1 MKFSYNHFY
10 FEGKHKKHQLAHNT
24 LVDLTSSLNLSL
36 SAPWVY
42 EIIWESIIEQILAL
56 TKIVDQYANF
66 LKKANERMHK
76 IHHSS
81 TSARDPSVNLKV
93 YTIDVSFDNIK
104 KVYEELSNI
113 LRFKDEYEFMNMEHY
128 LPKDVLKRYDYIKN
142 L

>member
-1 MKFSYNHFY
+1 MH
-10 FEGKHKKHQLAHNT
+10 
-24 LVDLTSSLNLSL
+24 
-36 SAPWVY
+36 
-42 EIIWESIIEQILAL
+42 EIHYSDAL
-56 TKIVDQYANF
+56 
-66 LKKANERMHK
+66 
-76 IHHSS
+76 
-81 TSARDPSVNLKV
+81 ARDPSVNLKV